1 MMKRSKIKLLAAIAA
16 VSILGSVFAGCA
28 AKKPSSG
35 GTGATTGTATTGEVT
50 YPIKSDATL
59 KYWVQLNGNVADIH
73 KSMNETEYAKTLQE
87 KTGIKVEFLHPA
99 AGQEKEQFN
108 LLVASGELPDL
119 VEWIWPS
126 FPGGPEKAIKDGSIL
141 KLNDTIDKFAP
152 NLKKYLSANKDVE
165 KMMKTDSGSIYSF
178 PFVRGDDLLLVFY
191 GPILRNDWLKE
202 LNLEAPT
209 TVEEWEKVLRAFKE
223 KKGAEA
229 PLTIDARTGLPADFI
244 CGAFGVNTGYFM
256 SNGKVKYG
264 PLEPG
269 YKEYIEK
276 MHQWYKE
283 GLLDKNFATIDGKA
297 VQANM
302 LNGKSGATLGYNG
315 GSLGTWMKAMEG
327 KPFDLGAAP
336 FPTKNKGETPV
347 FTQKDWKVPG
357 TGVAISAKSKNVELA
372 ARLLDYGYSKE
383 GELLYNFGKEGVS
396 YKMEGTYP
404 KFTTEVTNNP
414 NKLSIGQA
422 IAKYARSAYQGPFVQ
437 RKEYIEQYL
446 TLPQQQAAI
455 KTWSKNDAYKTMVPP
470 ITPTPEES
478 SKLSKID
485 SDISTYVS
493 EMQIKFVMGSEPLSN
508 YDKFVDQIKKLNV
521 EEAIKIRDAAVE
533 RYNKR

>member
-1 MMKRSKIKLLAAIAA
+1 MKRSKIKLLAAIAA
-16 VSILGSVFAGCA
+16 VSILGSVLSGCA
-28 AKKPSSG
+28 TKKTSNTGTSG
-35 GTGATTGTATTGEVT
+35 TTGTAATGDVA
-50 YPIKSDATL
+50 YPLKSNATL
-59 KYWVQLNGNVADIH
+59 KYWLQLNGNVSDTS
-73 KSMNETEYAKTLQE
+73 KSLNDTEFAKNLQE
-87 KTGIKVEFLHPA
+87 KTGVKIEFLHPA
-99 AGQEKEQFN
+99 SGQEKEQFN
-108 LLVASGELPDL
+108 LLIASGELPDI
-119 VEWIWPS
+119 VEWVWPS

-141 KLNDTIDKFAP
+141 KLNDIIDKFAP
-152 NLKKYLSANKDVE
+152 NLKKYLNANKDIE

-202 LNLEAPT
+202 LSLEIPT

-223 KKGAEA
+223 KKGADA
-229 PLTIDARTGLPADFI
+229 PFTINGIPGDFI

-269 YKEYIEK
+269 YKAYIEK
-276 MHQWYKE
+276 MNQWYKE
-283 GLLDKNFATIDGKA
+283 GLIDKNFATIDGKG

-302 LNGKSGATLGYNG
+302 LNGKSGATLGYTG
-315 GSLGTWMKAMEG
+315 ASLGTWMKAMEG
-327 KPFDLGAAP
+327 KPFELAAAP
-336 FPTKNKGETPV
+336 FPTKNKGETPI
-347 FTQKDWKVPG
+347 FAQKDWRVPG
-357 TGVAISAKSKNVELA
+357 TGAAISAKSKNVELA
-372 ARLLDYGYSKE
+372 ARFLDYGYSKE

-396 YKMEGTYP
+396 YKMDGAYP
-404 KFTTEVTNNP
+404 RYTEEVTKNP

-422 IAKYARSAYQGPFVQ
+422 VSKYARSTYSGPFVQ

-446 TLPQQQAAI
+446 VLPQQQAAI

-478 SKLSKID
+478 AKLSKID
-485 SDISTYVS
+485 SDISTYVD
-493 EMQIKFVMGSEPLSN
+493 EMRIKFIMGSEPLSN
-508 YDKFVDQIKKLNV
+508 FDKFVDQVKKLNV
-521 EEAIKIRDAAVE
+521 EEAIKIREAAVE